1 MFFWQ
6 VCALGFG
13 FFTRP
18 KHPENATWIKN
29 IARRRAYF
37 VLEKQHKTS
46 LFLPTAQ
53 CG

>member
-29 IARRRAYF
+29 IPAAGRILY
-37 VLEKQHKTS
+37 
-46 LFLPTAQ
+46 
-53 CG
+53 